1 MEDENSKNNKLS
13 INGGLKM
20 KIYFIIFGIGSVLSW
35 NAILSDISFFMNYQ
49 GKYDPSTSFSF
60 CNYALNIAFQ
70 LIMIW
75 KKQLLSYRIQL
86 IIGLIISTASLVILP
101 LIVINFEK
109 NNLTGFILTA
119 LISQII
125 ILISRN
131 ILNHIIFIVKL
142 VIK

>member
-109 NNLTGFILTA
+109 NNLTGFIFT
-119 LISQII
+119 
-125 ILISRN
+125 
-131 ILNHIIFIVKL
+131 V
-142 VIK
+142 